1 LFKSGGLNAYHNNN
15 PLFYITFV
23 TDFKTTDYNI
33 MKVTLSSV
41 NGEKNYIG
49 TNERGQ
55 TLTLSGQKE
64 GVGPMESVLIAG
76 AACSSID
83 IDLILR
89 KMKQDFRDIKVEVEG
104 ARAEDQVPAV
114 FVKIHLHYKI
124 LGRNLK
130 DAKVKDAVDKSVKK
144 YCSVLTMLEK
154 TAEVTYSYEIAEVSE

>member
-1 LFKSGGLNAYHNNN
+1 
-15 PLFYITFV
+15 
-23 TDFKTTDYNI
+23 
-33 MKVTLSSV
+33 MKVTLASIQ
-41 NGEKNYIG
+41 GEKNYIG

-55 TLTLSGQKE
+55 TIQLSGQKE

-89 KMKQDFRDIKVEVEG
+89 KMKQDFTDVKVVVEG
-104 ARAEDQVPAV
+104 IRADDQVPAV
-114 FVKIHLHYKI
+114 FVKIHLHYEI
-124 LGRNLK
+124 FGRNLK

-154 TAEVTYSYEIAEVSE
+154 TAEITYTYSITEVA